1 MWRVRITPH
10 TDTPILTLNSTGVMV
25 VDLGDEGVT
34 VEGMDMNAEGG
45 RGGNWRVISD
55 NCNTV

>member
-1 MWRVRITPH
+1 MRITPH
-10 TDTPILTLNSTGVMV
+10 PDTPILTLNNTGVMGV
-25 VDLGDEGVT
+25 ELGDGGVT
-34 VEGMDMNAEGG
+34 VEGMCMMAEGG